1 MIKIVGN
8 PVRHKRRI
16 QEMRDRFIQT
26 GEQVEVVY
34 KNTNHILITHENRE
48 SKDREDKNES

>member
-16 QEMRDRFIQT
+16 QEMRDSFIQT
-26 GEQVEVVY
+26 GEQVEVIY

>member
-8 PVRHKRRI
+8 YVRHKRRI
-16 QEMRDRFIQT
+16 QKMRDRFIQS
-26 GEQVEVVY
+26 GEEVEVVY
-34 KNTNHILITHENRE
+34 KNTNHILITNENRE